1 MNSDPILFSLNLLP
15 LCQLG
20 LSNWPELQSVSL
32 CGQIDTDLIQESCND
47 GEPPNIERLRTII
60 ASQEQ
65 APQCSVGQFLQTD
78 DAAWFLVRLRTYT
91 DTLIGDLVL
100 QFALGTVYTPR
111 QFKPF
116 SELLVS
122 DYQLNMELDSTT
134 MELTDRYEELNLI
147 YGTEDNP
154 EQAAQGQTVLANL
167 VLQCAERMNV
177 NTTILLLPDQNIFIV
192 EQDEA
197 ANMAQLPV
205 EHLAHDVFM
214 PWVLAAGDTII
225 VNDEFDTELALNC
238 PDIGHKLLLTPILGY
253 EQSIRGYIGVFNTMD
268 CSDFT
273 NSDRNLLQILS
284 RKASRVVRN
293 NYDELT
299 GLANKA
305 SFDNQVAQYL
315 AKGIDEEAALL
326 VTDLRGVHIINESA
340 GNDAGDSL
348 IRSVGQLIAAQFSN
362 DGIVARIEGDFFA
375 VALPKIH
382 VDHALSHARTLLAS
396 INSMNFTWQ
405 DTHFHTNASIGL
417 VPLDAELGGD
427 EAMSTAKIAVQLAG
441 EKGNNVI
448 ELQRPDNTE
457 ISARK
462 DRMRTLNTIH
472 AALEGDHFELYCQG
486 IYPTNA
492 TEHPHHYEILL
503 RLHDEAGNFI
513 SPDQLIPAAEYYK
526 VMPDIDRWVIR
537 NTLQALSNSWH
548 FLENSQQSWAINLS
562 GLTFTQPG
570 LLDFISEELAVS
582 GIPASMIAFEVTETV
597 AVDDLNSARKIIEQV
612 QALGC
617 EFYLDDFGTGLSSF
631 TYLQQL
637 PFNHIKIDGSFIKN
651 VVEDEV
657 AQAMVKAISD
667 VAHVLGMKTVAEY
680 VENDAIIEKLKT
692 LGVEYLQGYGLH
704 KPTALHSVLAE
715 LDSWQHSQARA

>member
-20 LSNWPELQSVSL
+20 LSNWPELLSVSL
-32 CGQIDTDLIQESCND
+32 CGQIDTDLIEETCNG
-47 GEPPNIERLRTII
+47 GEPPIIERLRSIV
-60 ASQEQ
+60 ASREQ
-65 APQCSVGQFLQTD
+65 ASLASVGEFFETD
-78 DAAWFLVRLRTYT
+78 EAAWFAIRLCTYT
-91 DTLIGDLVL
+91 DTPIGDLVL
-100 QFALGTVYTPR
+100 QFAPGTVYTPV

-116 SELLVS
+116 VELIVS
-122 DYQLNMELDSTT
+122 DYQLNMELDSAT

-147 YGTEDNP
+147 YGTDDNA
-154 EQAAQGQTVLANL
+154 EQGDQGQTVLASL

-177 NTTILLLPDQNIFIV
+177 NTTILLLPDQDIFIV

-214 PWVLAAGDTII
+214 PWITAVGDTII
-225 VNDEFDTELALNC
+225 INDEFDAELELNC
-238 PDIGHKLLLTPILGY
+238 PDISHKLLLTPILGY
-253 EQSIRGYIGVFNTMD
+253 EQSIRGYIGVFNPLD
-268 CSDFT
+268 CPDFT

-299 GLANKA
+299 GLANKT
-305 SFDNQVAQYL
+305 SFDIQVTEYL
-315 AKGIDEEAALL
+315 AKSVDEEAALL

-340 GNDAGDSL
+340 GNDAGDGL
-348 IRSVGQLIAAQFSN
+348 IREVGQLIAKQFAN
-362 DGIVARIEGDFFA
+362 DGIVARIEGNLFA
-375 VALPKIH
+375 VVLPRINVDSALH
-382 VDHALSHARTLLAS
+382 HARKLLAS
-396 INSMNFTWQ
+396 INAMNFTW
-405 DTHFHTNASIGL
+405 HGAHIHTNASIGL
-417 VPLDAELGGD
+417 VPLDAELGGE

-457 ISARK
+457 ISMRK
-462 DRMRTLNTIH
+462 ERMGTLNTIH
-472 AALEGDHFELYCQG
+472 AALEGDHFELFCQG
-486 IYPTNA
+486 IYPTHA
-492 TEHPHHYEILL
+492 TKHPHHYEILL
-503 RLHDEAGNFI
+503 RLHDDAGNFI
-513 SPDQLIPAAEYYK
+513 SPDQFIPAAEYYK

-537 NTLQALSNSWH
+537 NTLQTLSNSWH
-548 FLENSQQSWAINLS
+548 ILENTQQSWAINLS
-562 GLTFTQPG
+562 GQTFSQPG
-570 LLDFISEELAVS
+570 LMNFISEELAMS

-597 AVDDLNSARKIIEQV
+597 AVDDLDSARKIIEQV

-631 TYLQQL
+631 TYLQAL
-637 PFNHIKIDGSFIKN
+637 PFDYVKIDGSFIKD
-651 VVEDEV
+651 VVGDEV

-680 VENDAIIEKLKT
+680 VENDAIVEKLKT

-704 KPTALHSVLAE
+704 KPTALHSVLTE
-715 LDSWQHSQARA
+715 LQAWQHSQARA